1 MRNPAL
7 LLCWRA
13 IRLGVGMGFYIRK
26 SVSAGPFR
34 FNLSGSGLGMSVGVK
49 GFRLGTGPRG
59 NYVHMGRGGLYYRAS
74 LGGPKRQAAQRQP
87 HPPAPRPMARSD
99 SIQQVIETGNV
110 VEMVPSN
117 GSKIVEQVNE
127 KLASPRLW
135 PWVLGLGIV
144 LSIVTAGQ
152 PAVQNLAGGIFLA
165 AIIGAAIAAY
175 WDNQRRTV
183 VILYDLEDTTERA
196 FEALAKA
203 FEQLARAQRIWNIDT
218 AGRTNDWKRNAG
230 ASHLINRKLAQLTYK
245 TPTVIKTNISIPAI
259 LGGRQSVY
267 FFPDVVLV
275 TDGKRVGAVAYEQL
289 DVLWHDSVFL
299 ETDSVPRDAQVVG
312 QSWQYV
318 NKNGGPDRR
327 FKNNRQIPRVLY
339 QEMGLQGAGGFQKI
353 LQISLRSDRG
363 DFDRALNGLRHVI
376 ERLQNLALEKTAI
389 YSDALG
395 AEERT
400 GA

>member
-1 MRNPAL
+1 
-7 LLCWRA
+7 
-13 IRLGVGMGFYIRK
+13 MGFYIRK

-34 FNLSGSGLGMSVGVK
+34 FNLSGSGLGMSVGVR

-74 LGGPKRQAAQRQP
+74 LGGHKRQPAQWTTPR
-87 HPPAPRPMARSD
+87 PAPPPTVQFD
-99 SIQQVIETGNV
+99 SAQQVIETGNV

-117 GSKIVEQVNE
+117 GSNIVEQVNE
-127 KLASPRLW
+127 KLASLRLW
-135 PWVLGLGIV
+135 PWVLGLGFL
-144 LSIVTAGQ
+144 LSMVAAGQ
-152 PAVQNLAGGIFLA
+152 PATQNLAGGIFLVALIGTA
-165 AIIGAAIAAY
+165 AAAY
-175 WDNQRRTV
+175 WDHQRRTV
-183 VILYDLEDTTERA
+183 VILYDLEDVTEKA
-196 FEALAKA
+196 FEAFAKA

-218 AGRTNDWKRNAG
+218 AGRTSDWKRNAG

-245 TPTVIKTNISIPAI
+245 TPAVIKTNISIPAI

-275 TDGKRVGAVAYEQL
+275 TDGKRVGAIAYEQL

-353 LQISLRSDRG
+353 LQISQRSDRG
-363 DFDRALNGLRHVI
+363 DFDGALNGLRHVI
-376 ERLQNLALEKTAI
+376 KGLQNRALTAPHP
-389 YSDALG
+389 SPA
-395 AEERT
+395 A
-400 GA
+400 